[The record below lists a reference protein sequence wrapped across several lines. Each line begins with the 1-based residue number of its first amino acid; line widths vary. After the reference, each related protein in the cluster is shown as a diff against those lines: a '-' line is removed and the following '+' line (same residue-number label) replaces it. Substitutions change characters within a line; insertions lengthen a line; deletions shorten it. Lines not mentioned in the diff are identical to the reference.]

1 MKNNNIQRLRGV
13 CALIVF
19 LSHSLC
25 MFNSSLISDIHRTP
39 LWLLFDGQ
47 SVVLIFFALSGF
59 FMDKNYHSMNMLKE
73 GITKRLKRLYPV
85 YFVTT
90 ILCYIV
96 YSMHLDYEV
105 GGVTSWGRR
114 IWSKDLDLWDLFLQL
129 CFIMD
134 IKQTH
139 LLINPVAWYMYRE
152 AIMMLV
158 LPVLLYLNAKN
169 RGDCFLIVCACI
181 AFVIPPIDFMFPFL
195 CGTIL
200 HRQIK
205 KYLLQ
210 IKKIFKN
217 RYYLITMLALGIFL
231 YGIRNI
237 IPGLRFSNLF
247 ITIGAMIFIS
257 YAYIKDDLQKED
269 LFSKFGNIS
278 YEFYLIHFA
287 VLMFFRSYVTNIA
300 LYSFICFVISI
311 TIAKALSLMDE
322 KLKNLL

>member
-105 GGVTSWGRR
+105 GG
-114 IWSKDLDLWDLFLQL
+114 
-129 CFIMD
+129 
-134 IKQTH
+134 
-139 LLINPVAWYMYRE
+139 
-152 AIMMLV
+152 
-158 LPVLLYLNAKN
+158 
-169 RGDCFLIVCACI
+169 
-181 AFVIPPIDFMFPFL
+181 
-195 CGTIL
+195 
-200 HRQIK
+200 
-205 KYLLQ
+205 
-210 IKKIFKN
+210 
-217 RYYLITMLALGIFL
+217 
-231 YGIRNI
+231 
-237 IPGLRFSNLF
+237 
-247 ITIGAMIFIS
+247 
-257 YAYIKDDLQKED
+257 
-269 LFSKFGNIS
+269 
-278 YEFYLIHFA
+278 
-287 VLMFFRSYVTNIA
+287 
-300 LYSFICFVISI
+300 
-311 TIAKALSLMDE
+311 
-322 KLKNLL
+322 